1 MKRLISAFALFI
13 GILASGQ
20 NPYLPLW
27 EHLPDG
33 EPRVFEDPDN
43 AGHYR
48 IYIVGS
54 HDVRF
59 GSYCGPDIREWSA
72 PVENPS
78 DWRDE
83 GPIFT
88 YQVDGQW
95 DVMYAPDLV
104 EIPQKDGSK
113 VYYLYPHSRGAGRE
127 AMVCKGTRPDGPFT
141 PVNLTEDGR
150 GTVEGS
156 TFGFDPSVFIEPV
169 TDRKDPDYAIGFR
182 AYGYWGFQQS
192 SAAQIDQ
199 NTMYSVRP
207 GTEKVPYFIP
217 ASFTYGNLRP
227 VRDGAKFAVYEGE
240 DLGDFNFFEASSIRQ
255 IGNKYVWVF
264 SGHSGPD
271 YGLPSSNSTL
281 RYAYSDSPM
290 GPWKSGGVLVDSR
303 AIVLGENGE
312 SLYEGYSGHNTHG
325 SLQLVG
331 KQWYVFYHRAPRGFG
346 FARQAMVAP
355 VTVQWDRKPVSEG
368 GAVRIYGYDP
378 YTKDHVLTVKD
389 KNGHEYKGAE
399 VTSEGF
405 SIHGLDPYKYYSAG
419 YACFLTNK
427 ESQQDSW
434 DVWDNAMDI
443 TNVRNGDIIG
453 YKYFNF
459 DKLSEAQ
466 LKLFLTPTSKQDV
479 TVEVLMDSPYAD
491 AVKLGE
497 IVIPAG
503 TDKEVF
509 CLNLDQNV
517 DKLKRKHAI
526 YLKAA
531 GEARGNL
538 FDLHG
543 LGFCK
548 KGTKLDRPV
557 PPTVD
562 IRVNGVSLAIPAIP
576 TRSTEKN
583 GYVSQDI
590 YDIETYQE
598 GEVTLEVSANDPEV
612 KIEVAPR
619 EDDKSVVK
627 CTYKGKTKTFNVR
640 IVRPHDLLKGHT
652 RNLFAEY
659 GYPEDEIEKRLHD
672 IFDEVFRGPNKV
684 YFEVGDSLGYVSDI
698 KNHDVRTEGMSYGL
712 MLAVQFGEKD
722 IFDRLWRWSKT
733 YMQHKEGPM
742 KGYFAWSLNTDGTHR
757 AEGPASDGE
766 LYFITSLIF
775 ASNLWGND
783 GDIDYLAEAQYI
795 LNSAFSKNGEGG
807 IRNFINEDNHLIVFT
822 PDGFG
827 TNYTDPSYHLPAFY
841 EVWAKYAQ
849 DGRADFYLQCA
860 KASREYLHKSIN
872 PRTGLNPDTNGFDG
886 QPISM
891 FGRFG
896 GRGRRAPKPS
906 FRYDSWRVPMNMALD
921 YTWSGEDKQWKTWY
935 ANTIQRF
942 FYSKGI
948 DTFVDQYSTDG
959 TDVEGIM
966 PAGNGDM
973 QVQALRHSV
982 GLVAT
987 LAAASLAADNDI
999 SKEFVDRLWNSK
1011 NEPYEDGYFDA
1022 YYDGIL
1028 RLFAFMHLSGHYIP
1042 IGK

>member
-1 MKRLISAFALFI
+1 MKRFISAFALFI

-48 IYIVGS
+48 VYIIGS

-59 GSYCGPDIREWSA
+59 GSYCGPDIRAWSA
-72 PVENPS
+72 PVEDPTN
-78 DWRDE
+78 WRDE

-88 YQVDGQW
+88 YKIDGQW

-113 VYYLYPHSRGAGRE
+113 VYYLYPHSRGYGRE

-141 PVNLTEDGR
+141 PINLTEDGR
-150 GTVEGS
+150 GTLPGS
-156 TFGFDPSVFIEPV
+156 TFGFDPSVFVEPV
-169 TDRKDPDYAIGFR
+169 TDPADPDYQIGYR
-182 AYGYWGFQQS
+182 AYGYWGFQRS

-199 NTMYSVRP
+199 NTMWSVRP
-207 GTEKVPYFIP
+207 GTEVVPYFIP
-217 ASFTYGNLRP
+217 ASFSYGNLRP
-227 VRDGAKFAVYEGE
+227 VGDAKYAVYEGE

-255 IGNKYVWVF
+255 VGNKYVWVF

-303 AIVLGENGE
+303 AIVLGEDGN

-325 SLQLVG
+325 SLQKVG
-331 KQWYVFYHRAPRGFG
+331 NQWYVFYHRAPRGFG
-346 FARQAMVAP
+346 FARQPMVAP
-355 VTVQWDRKPVSEG
+355 VTIQWDKKPVAEG

-378 YTKDHVLTVKD
+378 YTRDHILTVKD
-389 KNGHEYKGAE
+389 NSGHEYKGAE

-405 SIHGLDPYKYYSAG
+405 SIRGLDPYKYYSAG

-443 TNVRNGDIIG
+443 TGVRSGDIIG

-459 DKLSEAQ
+459 DKLSKAQ
-466 LKLFLTPTSKQDV
+466 FKLFLTPKSDRDV
-479 TVEVLMDSPYAD
+479 KIQVLMDSPYAD
-491 AVKLGE
+491 GVSLGE
-497 IVIPAG
+497 IIVPAG
-503 TDKEVF
+503 TDKTVF
-509 CLNLDQNV
+509 CLELGKDI
-517 DKLKRKHAI
+517 DRLKRKHAI
-526 YLKAA
+526 YLKAE
-531 GEARGNL
+531 GEGRGDL

-548 KGTKLDRPV
+548 KGEKLDRPV

-562 IRVNGVSLAIPAIP
+562 IKVNGVSLDIPAIP

-590 YDIETYQE
+590 YDIETVQRGTPELY
-598 GEVTLEVSANDPEV
+598 VTASDPDV
-612 KIEVAPR
+612 KISAERVSK
-619 EDDKSVVK
+619 DYIVVK
-627 CTYKGKTKTFNVR
+627 CEYKGKTKTYNVR
-640 IVRPHDLLKGHT
+640 FIDPDQLLADVRT
-652 RNLFAEY
+652 RNYFAEM
-659 GYPEDEIEKRLHD
+659 GYPQEEIDARLQAA
-672 IFDEVFRGPNKV
+672 FDDVFRGPDKV
-684 YFEVGDSLGYVSDI
+684 YFEVGDSLGYISDI

-712 MLAVQFGEKD
+712 MIAVQFGEKD
-722 IFDRLWRWSKT
+722 IFDRLWRWSKK
-733 YMQHKEGPM
+733 YMQHQDGPL

-766 LYFITSLIF
+766 LYYVTSLIF
-775 ASNLWGND
+775 ASNRWGND
-783 GDIDYLAEAQYI
+783 GDINYLAEAQNI
-795 LNSAFSKNGEGG
+795 LNCSWEKDGKNGAWP
-807 IRNFINEDNHLIVFT
+807 FINKQNHLITFT
-822 PDGFG
+822 PEGFG
-827 TNYTDPSYHLPAFY
+827 VNYTDPSYHLPAFY
-841 EVWAKYAQ
+841 EVWAKWAE

-860 KASREYLHKSIN
+860 KASREYMHKSIN
-872 PRTGLNPDTNGFDG
+872 PRTGLNPDTNSYDGSAMTGFAR
-886 QPISM
+886 P
-891 FGRFG
+891 
-896 GRGRRAPKPS
+896 GRRAPKPS

-921 YTWSGEDKQWKTWY
+921 YTWSGADKEWKTWY

-948 DTFVDQYSTDG
+948 DTFVDQYSVDG
-959 TDVEGIM
+959 TDVDFVM
-966 PAGNGDM
+966 PAGNAEM
-973 QVQALRHSV
+973 QVQSLRHSL
-982 GLVAT
+982 GLVST
-987 LAAASLAADNDI
+987 LAAVSLAADNEH
-999 SKEFVDRLWNSK
+999 SKEFVQRLWDSK
-1011 NEPYEDGYFDA
+1011 NEPYEDGFFDA
-1022 YYDGIL
+1022 YYDALL
-1028 RLFAFMHLSGHYIP
+1028 RLFAFMHLSGNYTV